1 MLHILKSADESMDFI
16 QVINNDPDFSDPMLS
31 GREQIQCNLLDAP
44 NRPSHQLWGIF
55 EKEELTGLFSFL
67 ILEEESYVE
76 MLAGLSRSRKAYE
89 EMFSYLKENYRG
101 FQADFV
107 YNPHNYLLHELLCKE
122 KTEFETEQQKME
134 LKKDVFYQSAHQ
146 ITLYSPEYREQYCS
160 MHSKDGYWTAEK
172 VIDAQ
177 DRFRIILAIADHE
190 VAGYIDVTHK
200 YEENEPYDVFVKEE
214 YRRKGY
220 GKAMLAK
227 AIELNKPKD
236 MMLLVD
242 VDKTAAIAMYESLG
256 FVRAEG
262 KNSLTAHVWL

>member
-1 MLHILKSADESMDFI
+1 MLRILKSADEYMGFI
-16 QVINNDPDFSDPMLS
+16 NEINSDPDFSDPMLD
-31 GREQIQCNLLDAP
+31 GQEQIRCNLLDAP
-44 NRPSHQLWGIF
+44 DKPSHQLWGIF
-55 EKEELTGLFSFL
+55 EKEELTGLFAFL
-67 ILEEESYVE
+67 ILEEESYLE
-76 MLAGLSRSRKAYE
+76 MLAGLSRNRKAYE
-89 EMFSYLKENYRG
+89 EMLFYLKENYCG

-107 YNPHNYLLHELLCKE
+107 YNPQNYLLHELLCGE

-134 LKKDVFYQSAHQ
+134 LKKDVPYQSGHQ
-146 ITLYSPEYREQYCS
+146 IILYSPQYREQYCS

-172 VIDAQ
+172 VIDAP
-177 DRFRIILAIADHE
+177 DRFRIILAIENHE

-200 YEENEPYDVFVKEE
+200 YDENEPYDVFVKEE

-227 AIELNKPKD
+227 AIELNKPKN

-256 FVRAEG
+256 FVKAAG
-262 KNSLTAHVWL
+262 KNSLTAHVRL